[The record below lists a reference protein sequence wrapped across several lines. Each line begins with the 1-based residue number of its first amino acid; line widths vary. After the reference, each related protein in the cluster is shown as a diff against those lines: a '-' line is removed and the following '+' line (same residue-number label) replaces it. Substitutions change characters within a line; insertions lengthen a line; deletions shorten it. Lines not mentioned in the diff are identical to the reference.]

1 MEISKRG
8 IGFIKSFEG
17 LRLFAYKPIKSERF
31 YTIGYGHC
39 SPDIKANDTITL
51 EQADTLLKKDISVFE
66 KNVNKWQKQ
75 YRFNQ
80 NEFDALVSFAFNV
93 GTVDRLLQYGK
104 RSKKE
109 IANSF
114 KLYCYAGGKK
124 NQGLLERRVKEE
136 KLFSESINNETIYAQ
151 EYSKNVRGRYKILC
165 KSLRIRD
172 KPNGKQISS
181 VGKNTNVLCYGYHTG
196 KWLYIQ
202 YKGITGFIYGDKKYI
217 EKVGE
222 L

>member
-1 MEISKRG
+1 MKTSKRG
-8 IGFIKSFEG
+8 LALIKSFEG
-17 LRLFAYKPIKSERF
+17 LILFAYKPLKSERF
-31 YTIGYGHC
+31 YTIGYGHY
-39 SPDIKANDTITL
+39 SADVKASDTITL
-51 EQADTLLKKDISVFE
+51 EQAERLLEKDISKFE

-75 YRFNQ
+75 YKFNQ

-124 NQGLLERRVKEE
+124 NQGLLERRKKEAT
-136 KLFSESINNETIYAQ
+136 LFSESVSNEKYAQ
-151 EYSKNVRGRYKILC
+151 EYSKDVRGKYKILC
-165 KSLRIRD
+165 TSLRIRD
-172 KPNGKQISS
+172 KPNGKHISS
-181 VGKNTNVLCYGYHTG
+181 AGRGCVVNCYGYHTN

-202 YKGITGFIYGDKKYI
+202 YKGIAGFVYGDKKYI
-217 EKVGE
+217 EKVDE
-222 L
+222 I